1 MIPGWT
7 KALFLA
13 GLVLFAAVDLGSP
26 LVVRV
31 QLDATAAEATAAG
44 GRQWLRS
51 LDAKAAEAAAREE
64 AEADGASLE
73 RFEIMS
79 DGRVVVGLT
88 KQAEARAFDRV
99 EQLDT
104 WYQVN
109 VEATSTGS
117 TL

>member
-7 KALFLA
+7 RSLLLGA
-13 GLVLFAAVDLGSP
+13 LVLFAAVDLGSP

-31 QLDATAAEATAAG
+31 QLDATAADATAAG

-51 LDAKAAEAAAREE
+51 NDAEAAEAAAREE
-64 AEADGASLE
+64 AVADGASLE

-99 EQLDT
+99 SRLDT
-104 WYQVN
+104 WYQVS